1 VPGSSAHTFGQSRKP
16 FGTEQ
21 NGCEQF
27 GTALLFIH
35 FSSHQG
41 FSTRFYNYLFIFP
54 IFKLKLKDHNNIEEA
69 KEEIARFN
77 RLFPLLL
84 QHLDQ
89 LFIVSNE
96 LIQTFD
102 ATLMSQVIEE
112 QNTTAISGNGNTSNF
127 SSTASPFLVCFG
139 LNLIRNLNLY

>member
-1 VPGSSAHTFGQSRKP
+1 
-16 FGTEQ
+16 
-21 NGCEQF
+21 
-27 GTALLFIH
+27 
-35 FSSHQG
+35 
-41 FSTRFYNYLFIFP
+41 
-54 IFKLKLKDHNNIEEA
+54 
-69 KEEIARFN
+69 
-77 RLFPLLL
+77 
-84 QHLDQ
+84 LDQ
-89 LFIVSNE
+89 LFVVSDE